1 MLGHEKVFWN
11 NLEYKKLT
19 KINKGVD
26 YRAENSGLLLIPGTS
41 KVY

>member
-1 MLGHEKVFWN
+1 MKKYFGIIWN
-11 NLEYKKLT
+11 IRKLT

-26 YRAENSGLLLIPGTS
+26 YRAENSGLLLIPGNS